1 METSLPRAL
10 LRGLSDVVFPP
21 VCVNCRGLVEDSPY
35 RHVCARCARYVDFAR
50 PPFCEMCG
58 HPLLGGSA
66 GAGPCEHCAG
76 LNPAFGTGRA
86 AVLLRGPA
94 LALLVE
100 LKYHGGRHV
109 LEDMEEVF
117 RRSPPVL
124 EHVRGALLVPVPLHP
139 RRRRERGFNQSALLA
154 GALARAAGGAAVMAD
169 FLVRLADTQSQTA
182 FDRRSRLDNLKNAF
196 ALAPGARLDPRQ
208 RHVLVDDVFTTGST
222 LNGCA
227 RTLRRHGC
235 VNLDVAVFAHG

>member
-1 METSLPRAL
+1 M
-10 LRGLSDVVFPP
+10 
-21 VCVNCRGLVEDSPY
+21 
-35 RHVCARCARYVDFAR
+35 
-50 PPFCEMCG
+50 
-58 HPLLGGSA
+58 
-66 GAGPCEHCAG
+66 
-76 LNPAFGTGRA
+76 GRA

-94 LALLVE
+94 RALLVE

-154 GALARAAGGAAVMAD
+154 GALTRAACGAAVVVD
-169 FLVRLADTQSQTA
+169 VLVRCSDTQSQTG

-196 ALAPGARLDPRQ
+196 ALAPGARLDARQ
-208 RHVLVDDVFTTGST
+208 RYVLFDDVFTTGST

-227 RTLRRHGC
+227 RMLRRHGC